1 MKLATVLYQGK
12 EQPAVLLADASY
24 ALFSDLGVAA
34 TSLMELVR
42 SASAADM
49 DTLRKASAGTN
60 GIPASDVALL
70 APLPRLNQDMICLG
84 INYMEHAVESARF
97 INAEFNGKREDAVY
111 FAKRIH
117 RCTDPEAPIP
127 AHADI
132 TSQLDYEAELAAVIG
147 KDAKDVSA
155 VDAASYVFG
164 YTIINDVSAREIQNR
179 HKQWYFGKSLDGSTP
194 MGPYLVTADEF
205 AFPPKL
211 DICSRVNGE
220 LRQNSNTEKQ
230 IFKIDYVIEELSR
243 GMTLEAGSVIATGTP
258 SGVGMGFVP
267 PKFLKE
273 GDVVECE
280 IEGIGVLRN
289 PIGK

>member
-12 EQPAVLLADASY
+12 EQPAVLLADESY

-49 DTLRKASAGTN
+49 DTLRKASAGMN
-60 GIPASDVALL
+60 GIPASDVTLL

-84 INYMEHAVESARF
+84 INYMEHAIESARF

-117 RCTDPEAPIP
+117 RCTDPEAPIS